1 MKRHVASVVLLGIC
15 LATVTL
21 VLALHLKT
29 ASRNILPPNAPPV
42 LIHTCLI
49 TMDVNRLSPF
59 YTQILG
65 IEPHKGGDDYVEFR
79 TSRGVLALFA
89 ANAQE
94 KYIPGSARPG
104 ENHSLIL
111 EFEVDDVDR
120 EYARLHDVVKTWVK
134 EPSTQP
140 WGTRSIYF
148 RDPDGNL
155 VDLFT
160 VVKKSQV
167 SR

>member
-1 MKRHVASVVLLGIC
+1 MKRHVASAVLLGTC
-15 LATVTL
+15 LAIVTL
-21 VLALHLKT
+21 VLALHAKT
-29 ASRNILPPNAPPV
+29 SGRSAPPPSAPPV
-42 LIHTCLI
+42 LVNTCLI
-49 TMDVNRLSPF
+49 TTDVNHLAAF
-59 YTQILG
+59 YTQVLG
-65 IEPHKGGDDYVEFR
+65 IEPHKDSDDYVEFR
-79 TSRGVLALFA
+79 TSRGVLALFTA
-89 ANAQE
+89 SAQE

-104 ENHSLIL
+104 ENHSVIL

-120 EYARLHDVVKTWVK
+120 EYARLRNIVTAWVK

-140 WGTRSIYF
+140 WGTHSIYF

-160 VVKKSQV
+160 VVKTSQV